1 MAAYGSES
9 CMQVEDNDEEE
20 EEEEEEEG
28 KQLKWRVDDM

>member
-1 MAAYGSES
+1 VAAYGSES

-20 EEEEEEEG
+20 EEEEEEG

>member
-20 EEEEEEEG
+20 EEEEG

>member
-1 MAAYGSES
+1 VAAYGSES

-20 EEEEEEEG
+20 EEEEG